1 MKILHLYLIYLTFKR
16 EFSDKIFRLQSSR
29 NKTLELVKSLNAEDM
44 MVQANDYV
52 SPIKWHLAHTTWF
65 FEKFVL
71 KKKKYKIFSKSFD
84 FSF

>member
-1 MKILHLYLIYLTFKR
+1 VIKY
-16 EFSDKIFRLQSSR
+16 SDYKAVR

-71 KKKKYKIFSKSFD
+71 KKKKNTKVLVNLLIFFLILII
-84 FSF
+84 